1 MSRGATMTRAARGA
15 TPAPTAAT
23 RFGWLRRLRPGARQ
37 GAPRGAW
44 GGNRRANVRALLLW
58 GSLVLALSAGL
69 VFLLFFSAAFVVKD
83 VTVTGGREQVRV
95 EAEQLAQIP
104 HGRPLARVSEARVR
118 ERVLADPR
126 IVGVTLEREWPS
138 SVTLQITERDPVVAL
153 RGGGETWLADAGG
166 KVFEQVEQPSR
177 RLPLITVQ
185 GTPPSELAP
194 ATVSGLAELW
204 RLRPDP
210 AVLEGRLGAPQVAHD
225 GEVTMKLDQVTIHWG
240 PPEDNTKKWQVVQA
254 LIGQEAVDPQG
265 ASPLTMNLRNPDA
278 PVVAGLP
285 EQTG

>member
-15 TPAPTAAT
+15 TPASTGPT
-23 RFGWLRRLRPGARQ
+23 RPGWLGRLHPGARK

-58 GSLVLALSAGL
+58 SSLVLALAAGM
-69 VFLLFFSAAFVVKD
+69 VFLFYFSAAFVVKD
-83 VTVTGGREQVRV
+83 LTVTGGREQVRV
-95 EAEQLAQIP
+95 EAELLAQIP
-104 HGRPLARVSEARVR
+104 NGRPLARVSEARVR

-126 IVGVTLEREWPS
+126 ISGVTLEREWPS
-138 SVTLQITERDPVVAL
+138 SVILQITERDPVVAL

-185 GTPPSELAP
+185 GTPPAELAP
-194 ATVSGLAELW
+194 TTVHGLAELW

-210 AVLEGRLGAPQVAHD
+210 AVLEGRLGAPRVAHD
-225 GEVTMKLDQVTIHWG
+225 GEVTMKLDQVTLEWG
-240 PPEDNTKKWQVVQA
+240 LPEDNTKKWQVVQA

-265 ASPLTMNLRNPDA
+265 AAPLRINLRNPDA

-285 EQTG
+285 EKTD